1 MHKEIFNF
9 LKHFSTDVREVNKL
23 LISAFVHHNEF
34 KVEKNMF
41 LKGYLIPHDS
51 NDNNQV
57 TKFLSYFQ
65 KTEHTASF
73 PFERLVE
80 FFEFVISPSD
90 KVINGAIYTP
100 SNIRKYITK
109 QAFEDVKKRDFSQ
122 FKIADIAC
130 GCGGFLIDAAKLL
143 HERTNKCFKDI
154 YKENIFGLDIQE
166 YSIERTKILLSLYA
180 IKQGEDEE
188 EFEFNLYTADSL
200 EFDWKKNDEQ
210 IRKNDGFDVI
220 LGNPPYVCS
229 RNMDDR
235 TKELIKNLS
244 VCGTGHPDLYIP
256 FFQIGYELL
265 APDGILGYITVNTFI
280 RSINGRALRNYFSDK
295 KVDLKIIDF
304 EGEQVFKARS
314 TYTCI
319 VFLTKNECSNLQ
331 YTIGNSGNL
340 TDKIPYKIYKYDE
353 VDNFEG
359 WSLKDSEFVAQCEF
373 IGKAFGSIYSTRS
386 GIATLKNNVYMFTPI
401 KEDEHYYYIDENTPI
416 EKGICKDI
424 VNSNLLVRES
434 TIDNIKEKI
443 IFPYVYENGIYP
455 KLLDEQTFKIDYPR
469 TYQYLECHRD
479 SLALR
484 DKGKGKDYPVWY
496 AFGRTQS
503 LEKVKYKLFFPQL
516 VRENFNSC
524 ISDDEDLYFY
534 NGMAAYSED
543 MTALKILQKIFQSE
557 IFWKYVKNVS
567 KNYNSNYYSLGK
579 NYIKNFGIYSFTEE
593 DKNYLINETDAM
605 KVNKFI
611 CQKYDFQVS

>member
-1 MHKEIFNF
+1 MNKSIFDF
-9 LKHFSTDVREVNKL
+9 LNKITTTSTVNKL
-23 LISAFVHHNEF
+23 IVSAFLLHKNINKITNIKIRNLMF
-34 KVEKNMF
+34 KDSDKEYTLFKAF
-41 LKGYLIPHDS
+41 ESILKQE
-51 NDNNQV
+51 NQN
-57 TKFLSYFQ
+57 LC
-65 KTEHTASF
+65 
-73 PFERLVE
+73 FEELLE
-80 FFEFVISPSD
+80 LFEFVISPSD
-90 KVINGAIYTP
+90 KLINGAIYTP
-100 SNIRKYITK
+100 KNIRGYITK
-109 QAFEDVKKRDFSQ
+109 QAFNGMMHKTVDKI
-122 FKIADIAC
+122 KIADIAC
-130 GCGGFLIDAAKLL
+130 GCGGFLIDASLEVKQ
-143 HERTNKCFKDI
+143 RTNKSFKKI
-154 YKENIFGLDIQE
+154 FQENIFGLDIQK
-166 YSIERTKILLSLYA
+166 YSIERTEILLSLLA
-180 IKQGEDEE
+180 ITQGEDEE

-210 IRKNDGFDVI
+210 IRINKGFDMI

-235 TKELIKNLS
+235 TKELLKNWS
-244 VCGTGHPDLYIP
+244 VCTTGHPDLYIP
-256 FFQIGYELL
+256 FFQIGFEVL
-265 APDGILGYITVNTFI
+265 APDAILGYITVNTFI
-280 RSINGRALRNYFSDK
+280 RSINGRAIRNYFSDK

-319 VFLTKNECSNLQ
+319 VFLTRNKSNTLH
-331 YTIGNSGNL
+331 YTVGDSESL
-340 TDKIPYKIYKYDE
+340 TDRMPYKSYQYDE
-353 VDNFEG
+353 IDNFNG
-359 WSLKDSEFVAQCEF
+359 WSLKNSEFVAQCES
-373 IGKAFGSIYSTRS
+373 IGKTFGSIYSTRS

-401 KEDEHYYYIDENTPI
+401 KEDKHYYYIDENTPI

-424 VNSNLLVRES
+424 INSNLLVKES

-443 IFPYVYENGIYP
+443 IFPYVYDNDIYP
-455 KLLDEQTFKIDYPR
+455 KLLDEQSFKTDFPR

-543 MTALKILQKIFQSE
+543 ITALKILQKIFQSE
-557 IFWKYVKNVS
+557 VFWKYVTNVS

-579 NYIKNFGIYSFTEE
+579 NYIKNFGITNLTNQEIE
-593 DKNYLINETDAM
+593 KLINMSDTTLINSFL
-605 KVNKFI
+605 NK
-611 CQKYDFQVS
+611 KYKA

>member
-1 MHKEIFNF
+1 MNQQIFNF
-9 LKHFSTDVREVNKL
+9 LKTYSTDVRQVNQL
-23 LISAFVHHNEF
+23 LVSAFIHQRGL
-34 KVEKNMF
+34 KVEKNLF
-41 LKGYLIPHDS
+41 LKQYIIAKDS
-51 NDNNQV
+51 DHYVDVEN
-57 TKFLSYFQ
+57 FLSHFQ
-65 KTEHTASF
+65 KTEHTKSF
-73 PFERLVE
+73 PFEALVE

-100 SNIRKYITK
+100 LNIREYITK
-109 QAFEDVKKRDFSQ
+109 QAFEDVKKRDLSQ
-122 FKIADIAC
+122 VKIADIAC
-130 GCGGFLIDAAKLL
+130 GCGGFLIDAAKQL

-180 IKQGEDEE
+180 IEQGEDEE
-188 EFEFNLYTADSL
+188 KFEFNLYTADSL
-200 EFDWKKNDEQ
+200 EFQWLEKNEQIKKN
-210 IRKNDGFDVI
+210 NGFDLI

-229 RNMDDR
+229 RNMDDK
-235 TKELIKNLS
+235 TKGLMKKWS
-244 VCGTGHPDLYIP
+244 TCKTGHPDLYIP

-265 APDGILGYITVNTFI
+265 AQSGILGYITVNTFI
-280 RSINGRALRNYFSDK
+280 RSINGRAIRNYFSNN

-319 VFLTKNECSNLQ
+319 VFLTKNQYSNLQ
-331 YTIGNSGNL
+331 YSIGSSENL
-340 TDKIPYKIYKYDE
+340 SNKMPYKVYQYDE

-359 WSLKDSEFVAQCEF
+359 WSLKDSEFVAQCES
-373 IGKAFGSIYSTRS
+373 IGKPFSSIYSTRS
-386 GIATLKNNVYMFTPI
+386 GIATLKNNVYIFKPI

-443 IFPYVYENGIYP
+443 IFPYVYNSDIYP
-455 KLLDEQTFKIDYPR
+455 KLLDEHEFKTNFPSAY
-469 TYQYLECHRD
+469 TYLVHHRE

-516 VRENFNSC
+516 VREDFNSC
-524 ISDDEDLYFY
+524 IADDEDLYFY

-543 MTALKILQKIFQSE
+543 MTALKVLQKIFQSE
-557 IFWKYVKNVS
+557 VFWKYVKNVS

-579 NYIKNFGIYSFTEE
+579 NYIKRFGIYDFGSKT
-593 DKNYLINETDAM
+593 KKLLSL
-605 KVNKFI
+605 KNKFELNLFLEE
-611 CQKYDFQVS
+611 CYKG